1 MLSTTFYKS
10 CAAHVPT
17 PRNTS
22 ILKMF
27 NQFFYSANEFNSFLQ
42 LPLLTQHGTDLFF
55 PTFVV
60 RNYKRSLFLEKYY
73 HWITISTSTRSWY
86 RFFLPRSLK
95 KNYPNLT
102 NLPACGGS
110 FLICCINQCHACS
123 IPSIT
128 RMPFLHIWKTL
139 TNHKSK
145 TNDTFLVNRPHYSLS
160 IPNLT
165 ISPSTWALP
174 LKQTRSHACYNA
186 TNTKRHKYWHVT
198 ILHRKDWN

>member
-27 NQFFYSANEFNSFLQ
+27 NQIFYTANEFNSFLQ

-86 RFFLPRSLK
+86 RFFLPRNFFKKELSKLDKPSCLWWQLFNLLHKPVPRMFHPLDNTYAVPSHLK
-95 KNYPNLT
+95 
-102 NLPACGGS
+102 
-110 FLICCINQCHACS
+110 
-123 IPSIT
+123 
-128 RMPFLHIWKTL
+128 
-139 TNHKSK
+139 
-145 TNDTFLVNRPHYSLS
+145 
-160 IPNLT
+160 
-165 ISPSTWALP
+165 
-174 LKQTRSHACYNA
+174 NA
-186 TNTKRHKYWHVT
+186 HQSQIQNKRHVPRQST
-198 ILHRKDWN
+198 PLFS